1 MEIPARLRM
10 GRTIPIIMFIQL
22 TALMLKK
29 KKKKARMEIKI
40 NGTRI
45 PWKPTELW

>member
-29 KKKKARMEIKI
+29 KKKKGQ
-40 NGTRI
+40 NGDQN
-45 PWKPTELW
+45 